1 MKLPPSIS
9 LIVTKYDHL
18 KQLRDQAVRL
28 DELDDR
34 LKMHVPTPLSKHI
47 RLATIRDGLMVVH
60 ADSSAWAAQLRFKTP
75 EILEQLTHDPL
86 FEPIRSIR
94 IRSVSET
101 APQAPI
107 RSRPSISSKTAAA
120 LKAQASSIAD
130 SAVRDALMRLAMRA
144 KD

>member
-1 MKLPPSIS
+1 MKLPRRIS
-9 LIVTKYDHL
+9 LIVTKFDRL
-18 KQLRDQAVRL
+18 KQLCDQAVRL
-28 DELDDR
+28 GELDNR
-34 LKMHVPTPLSKHI
+34 LKMHVPAPLSKHI

-75 EILEQLTHDPL
+75 ELLEQLADDPV

-107 RSRPSISSKTAAA
+107 RRRPSISSESAAA
-120 LKAQASSIAD
+120 LEAQASSIED
-130 SAVRDALMRLAMRA
+130 SAVRDALMRLARRA